1 MGDKPS
7 LKTTEGLI
15 KVALTTEFSKSDGIN
30 LLGVKLALI
39 EALSILKLANW
50 ILSKIHVF
58 KFFCDWRWKRGFK
71 NARLFIGE
79 VLIFNSMVFKSVSPC
94 K

>member
-30 LLGVKLALI
+30 SLGVKLALI
-39 EALSILKLANW
+39 KALSILKLANW

-58 KFFCDWRWKRGFK
+58 KFFAIGVGKEALKMPGFSLQK
-71 NARLFIGE
+71 
-79 VLIFNSMVFKSVSPC
+79 C
-94 K
+94 